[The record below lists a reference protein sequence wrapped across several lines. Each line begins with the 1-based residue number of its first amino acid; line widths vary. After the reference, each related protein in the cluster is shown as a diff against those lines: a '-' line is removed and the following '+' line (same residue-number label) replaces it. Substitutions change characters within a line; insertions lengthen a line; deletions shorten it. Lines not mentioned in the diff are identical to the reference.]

1 MYLKHSMK
9 LIAFGALLP
18 TALIA
23 ADSDEITVITVTAL
37 GVDENANVVAPVDL
51 VDRKQ
56 LFERG
61 GSLGELL
68 NGLPGIHNDSFGGA
82 ASRPVVRGQ
91 SAPRVKVM
99 SDSGSLLDA
108 SDISPDHAVTSDPL
122 LAGKVEVLRGPA
134 TLLYGGGAIGGVIN
148 VLDNKIPTKLGDYD
162 NFVAI
167 RGNSAANE
175 RAGVLSFTRALND
188 HLAAHVEGSWRDV
201 DAYEAADWPGDT
213 VAGTFA
219 ENRNVAAG
227 LSWIGEKGY
236 IGIAYSRRSDDY
248 GLPGHSHE
256 YEGCHPHGTALH
268 CGEHDDEDGDHDH
281 DDHDHGAGAHPVPLV
296 DLGSRRWD
304 LRGEYHDPFAGV
316 HRIRLRASHTSYGH
330 DEIDEGVVGS
340 RFRNDGYE
348 ARVEFDHAPLFG
360 WHGVVGLQ
368 TADTRFSATGSEAF
382 VPAVESEVHG
392 IFAVEHFELSESVH
406 LEAGARHEHQ
416 KHRPVNDPRN
426 RPAFS
431 GSANSLSAA
440 AIWSFADD
448 YSAALTLTRSRRLPH
463 TQELYARGVHLATN
477 TYECGALPSTYTCGG
492 AQNDAPLGSEQARNV
507 DLTLRKHNG
516 ALTWSLNLFY
526 NRVDDYVHARTL
538 DRFEDFRL
546 IKYAQQDAEFRGA
559 EVELAYEFSPVLEA
573 SLFGDVVRA
582 NFSDGSKLP
591 RISPRRIGTRVN
603 AMLGPV
609 DAELEFFHVGTQNDI
624 AAYETVTPGYNML
637 NLTLGM
643 TLFDDAR
650 YEIFVRGNNLLDE
663 QVWNHTSFLANAVP
677 LPGRNLSAGF
687 RYAF

>member
-1 MYLKHSMK
+1 MVLTKHSLK
-9 LIAFGALLP
+9 LLTIGILLP
-18 TALIA
+18 TTLIA
-23 ADSDEITVITVTAL
+23 ADNDEITVITVTAL
-37 GVDENANVVAPVDL
+37 GVDENANVVAPVNL

-68 NGLPGIHNDSFGGA
+68 NGLPGIHNDSFGA

-99 SDSGSLLDA
+99 SDSASLLDA

-134 TLLYGGGAIGGVIN
+134 TLMYGGGAIGGVIN
-148 VLDNKIPTKLGDYD
+148 VLDNKIPTRLDGHD
-162 NFVAI
+162 NFIAV
-167 RGNSAANE
+167 RGNTAAHE
-175 RAGVLSFTRALND
+175 RATVLSLTHALND
-188 HLAAHVEGSWRDV
+188 RFAAHVEGSWRDV
-201 DAYEAADWPGDT
+201 DAYEAADWPGNT

-219 ENRNVAAG
+219 ENRNASAG
-227 LSWIGEKGY
+227 LSWIGDKGY
-236 IGIAYSRRSDDY
+236 LGVAYSRRSDDY

-256 YEGCHPHGTALH
+256 YEGCHPHGATLH
-268 CGEHDDEDGDHDH
+268 CGGHEEEDHDH
-281 DDHDHGAGAHPVPLV
+281 DHEHDEDAHSVPLV

-304 LRGEYHDPFAGV
+304 LRGEYYDPFAGV

-330 DEIDEGVVGS
+330 DEIDDGIVGS

-348 ARVEFDHAPLFG
+348 ARLEFDHAPLFG

-368 TADTRFSATGSEAF
+368 TADTRFSASGTEAF
-382 VPAVESEVHG
+382 VPTTESETHG
-392 IFAVEHFELSESVH
+392 IFAVEHYELSESLH
-406 LEAGARHEHQ
+406 LEAGARHESQ
-416 KHRPVNDPRN
+416 RHRPVDDPRN
-426 RPAFS
+426 RPTLS
-431 GSANSLSAA
+431 GHANSLSAA
-440 AIWSFADD
+440 AIWSFADN

-477 TYECGALPSTYTCGG
+477 TYECGALVSAYTCGG
-492 AQNDAPLGSEQARNV
+492 AQNDAPLGNEQARNV
-507 DLTLRKHNG
+507 DLTLRKFSG
-516 ALTWSLNLFY
+516 ALTWSLNIFH

-538 DRFEDFRL
+538 DRFENFRL

-559 EVELAYEFSPVLEA
+559 EVEVTYAFNPMIEA

-582 NFSDGSKLP
+582 NFTDGSKLP
-591 RISPRRIGTRVN
+591 RISPRRVGARVD

-609 DAELEFFHVGTQNDI
+609 DAELEYFHVSTQDDI

-650 YEIFVRGNNLLDE
+650 YEIFVRGSNLLDE
-663 QVWNHTSFLANAVP
+663 QVWNHTSFLASAVP